1 MAERGSRP
9 KGLMPSFA
17 QFVARA
23 RDVRF
28 TPKSGHSARRLRC
41 PLSAKSGHH
50 WLAPVGPAVLAQ
62 LHVLAGAYL
71 SCSRAARLTNAFD
84 MMMIRAATATK
95 HAYLW
100 VPTEKI
106 AILAAKF
113 DGVASIEIRRIVK
126 LLMAT
131 L

>member
-1 MAERGSRP
+1 
-9 KGLMPSFA
+9 
-17 QFVARA
+17 
-23 RDVRF
+23 
-28 TPKSGHSARRLRC
+28 
-41 PLSAKSGHH
+41 
-50 WLAPVGPAVLAQ
+50 
-62 LHVLAGAYL
+62 
-71 SCSRAARLTNAFD
+71 

-106 AILAAKF
+106 AILATKF